1 MKEYKPIEKE
11 TTGMVSEP
19 GLSYSSPNA
28 VKPPVSEFSDQIM
41 DMLLQQPIQVKLLI
55 INKLAGSMLVDK
67 ETGTT
72 HENPEVCSRKE
83 IEAKLDNLHVKGH
96 LRRLFGAAP
105 FIDENDDWKK
115 EKEACLRK
123 KYGM

>member
-1 MKEYKPIEKE
+1 
-11 TTGMVSEP
+11 MVSEP

-41 DMLLQQPIQVKLLI
+41 DMLLQQPTQVKLLI

-67 ETGTT
+67 ETGTM

-83 IEAKLDNLHVKGH
+83 IEAK
-96 LRRLFGAAP
+96 GAAP

-115 EKEACLRK
+115 EKEAYLRE

>member
-41 DMLLQQPIQVKLLI
+41 DMLLQQPTQVKLLI

-83 IEAKLDNLHVKGH
+83 IEAKLDNLHVKGSSSFH
-96 LRRLFGAAP
+96 
-105 FIDENDDWKK
+105 
-115 EKEACLRK
+115 
-123 KYGM
+123 